1 MCTNRPPYLSGSC
14 PHQNQSGA
22 PEKGNTPS
30 AKHIHMFWQPL
41 AVESWISMRRGSLSG
56 VKDTVNTI
64 IEEVR
69 SNGDA
74 ALFALTERF
83 DHQKL
88 TSLCISQDEIDAA
101 YDTVAPEL
109 VQALIE
115 TETRITQFHELQKGK
130 SLWLK
135 EMEPGITLGVK
146 TTPLDRIGAYIPGG
160 RAAYPSTVLM
170 TTVAAR
176 VAGVPEIV
184 VCTPP
189 PVNPLTLVALG
200 IAGVT
205 EAYQIGGAQAVAAM
219 ALGTE
224 TIRPVQKIVGP
235 GNVFVTQAKMLLRE
249 YAEIDFPAGPSE
261 IGIIADSSAEPRY
274 IASEILAQAE
284 HDPNAACVLVTDSA
298 QLAREVGEELVS
310 QITTAPR
317 KEIMEK
323 ALAHSGYVI
332 AESSREA
339 LALINHIAPEHLS
352 IQTLDPLA
360 TLSGIRH
367 AGSIFI
373 GPYTPV
379 ACGDYASG
387 TNHVLPTAG
396 YAKSYSA
403 LDVHHFLKRSQVQM
417 ITREGLEA
425 IGDTVEILADA
436 EGLTAHADSVRIRRR

>member
-1 MCTNRPPYLSGSC
+1 ML
-14 PHQNQSGA
+14 
-22 PEKGNTPS
+22 
-30 AKHIHMFWQPL
+30 WQPL
-41 AVESWISMRRGSLSG
+41 NVESWVSMRRGSLAD
-56 VKDTVNTI
+56 VKESVEAI
-64 IEEVR
+64 IGDVR
-69 SNGDA
+69 KNGDA
-74 ALFALTERF
+74 ALFALTEKF
-83 DHQKL
+83 DKQKL
-88 TSLCISQDEIDAA
+88 SSLQISQEAIDAA
-101 YDTVAPEL
+101 YDEVDPAL

-115 TETRITQFHELQKGK
+115 AEARISRFHELQMDK
-130 SLWLK
+130 SLWL
-135 EMEPGITLGVK
+135 EETEPGITLGVK
-146 TTPLDRIGAYIPGG
+146 TTPLDRVGAYIPGG

-184 VCTPP
+184 LCTPP
-189 PVNPLTLVALG
+189 PVHPLTLVALD

-205 EAYQIGGAQAVAAM
+205 EAYSIGGAQAIAAL

-261 IGIIADSSAEPRY
+261 IGVLADESANPAFIAAD
-274 IASEILAQAE
+274 ILAQAE
-284 HDPNAACVLVTDSA
+284 HDPNAACVLVTSSERIAHD
-298 QLAREVGEELVS
+298 VGTEIEK
-310 QITTAPR
+310 QIASAPR
-317 KEIMEK
+317 REIMEK

-332 AESSREA
+332 AGDQD
-339 LALINHIAPEHLS
+339 LAIDLMNEIAPEHLS
-352 IQTLDPLA
+352 IQTFDPLA
-360 TLSGIRH
+360 TLGKIRH

-403 LDVHHFLKRSQVQM
+403 LDVHHFMKRSQVQM
-417 ITREGLEA
+417 VTRDGLDS
-425 IGDTVEILADA
+425 IGDIIELLAGA
-436 EGLTAHADSVRIRRR
+436 EGLAAHAASVMIRRS

>member
-1 MCTNRPPYLSGSC
+1 ML
-14 PHQNQSGA
+14 
-22 PEKGNTPS
+22 
-30 AKHIHMFWQPL
+30 WQPL
-41 AVESWISMRRGSLSG
+41 AAESWIQSRRGTFSD
-56 VKDTVNTI
+56 VKDAVTSI
-64 IEEVR
+64 IEQVR
-69 SNGDA
+69 TDGDA
-74 ALFALTERF
+74 ALFALTEKF

-88 TSLCISQDEIDAA
+88 TDLRIAPETIDAA
-101 YDTVAPEL
+101 YDEVAPEL

-115 TETRITQFHELQKGK
+115 AEARITQFHETQKGK
-130 SLWLK
+130 NLWLE

-189 PVNPLTLVALG
+189 PANPLTLIALD

-235 GNVFVTQAKMLLRE
+235 GNVFVTQAKMMLRE
-249 YAEIDFPAGPSE
+249 YADIDFPAGPSE
-261 IGIIADSSAEPRY
+261 IGILADRTANPKFIAADV
-274 IASEILAQAE
+274 LAQAE
-284 HDPNAACVLVTDSA
+284 HDPNAACVLITDSA
-298 QLAREVGEELVS
+298 ELAEAVGDE
-310 QITTAPR
+310 ITTQVRGAPR
-317 KEIMEK
+317 KEIIEK

-332 AESSREA
+332 AEDSDAAAELMNR
-339 LALINHIAPEHLS
+339 IAPEHLS
-352 IQTLDPLA
+352 IQTADPLG
-360 TLSGIRH
+360 TLSGILH

-403 LDVHHFLKRSQVQM
+403 LDVNHFMKRSQVQ
-417 ITREGLEA
+417 IVTRDGLDT
-425 IGDTVEILADA
+425 IGDIVETLATA
-436 EGLTAHADSVRIRRR
+436 EGLAAHANSVKIRRT

>member
-1 MCTNRPPYLSGSC
+1 ML
-14 PHQNQSGA
+14 
-22 PEKGNTPS
+22 
-30 AKHIHMFWQPL
+30 WQPL
-41 AVESWISMRRGSLSG
+41 NVESWVSMRRGSLAD
-56 VKDTVNTI
+56 VKESVEAI
-64 IEEVR
+64 IGDVR
-69 SNGDA
+69 KNGDA
-74 ALFALTERF
+74 ALFALTEKF
-83 DHQKL
+83 DKQKL
-88 TSLCISQDEIDAA
+88 SSLQISQEAIDAA
-101 YDTVAPEL
+101 YDEVDPAL

-115 TETRITQFHELQKGK
+115 AEARISRFHELQMDK
-130 SLWLK
+130 SLWL
-135 EMEPGITLGVK
+135 EETEPGITLGVK
-146 TTPLDRIGAYIPGG
+146 TTPLDRVGAYIPGG

-184 VCTPP
+184 LCTPP
-189 PVNPLTLVALG
+189 PVHPLTLVALD

-205 EAYQIGGAQAVAAM
+205 EAYSIGGAQAIAAL

-261 IGIIADSSAEPRY
+261 IGVLAGESANPAFIAAD
-274 IASEILAQAE
+274 ILAQAE
-284 HDPNAACVLVTDSA
+284 HDPNAACVLVTSSERIAHD
-298 QLAREVGEELVS
+298 VGTEIEK
-310 QITTAPR
+310 QIASAPR
-317 KEIMEK
+317 REIMEK

-332 AESSREA
+332 AGDLDEA
-339 LALINHIAPEHLS
+339 IDLMNEIAPEHLS
-352 IQTLDPLA
+352 IQTFDPLT
-360 TLSGIRH
+360 TLGKIRH

-403 LDVHHFLKRSQVQM
+403 LDVHHFMKRSQVQM
-417 ITREGLEA
+417 VTRDGLDS
-425 IGDTVEILADA
+425 IGDIIELLAGA
-436 EGLTAHADSVRIRRR
+436 EGLAAHAASVMIRRS

>member
-1 MCTNRPPYLSGSC
+1 MFAAEFFTVWMCVRLVKNVIGS
-14 PHQNQSGA
+14 A
-22 PEKGNTPS
+22 
-30 AKHIHMFWQPL
+30 AKHILMYWQPL
-41 AVESWISMRRGSLSG
+41 SVESWIGMRRGSLSD

-64 IEEVR
+64 IEDVR
-69 SNGDA
+69 TSGDA
-74 ALFALTERF
+74 ALFALTEKF

-88 TSLCISQDEIDAA
+88 DSLRIPGEEIDAA
-101 YDTVAPEL
+101 YDQVAPEL

-115 TETRITQFHELQKGK
+115 AEARITQFHELQK
-130 SLWLK
+130 SRTLWLE

-170 TTVAAR
+170 TTVAAQ

-189 PVNPLTLVALG
+189 PVNPLTLIALD
-200 IAGVT
+200 IAGVD

-235 GNVFVTQAKMLLRE
+235 GNVFVTQAKMMMRE
-249 YAEIDFPAGPSE
+249 YADIDFPAGPSE
-261 IGIIADSSAEPRY
+261 IGIIADASAEPAY
-274 IASEILAQAE
+274 VAADILAQAE
-284 HDPNAACVLVTDSA
+284 HDPNAACVLVTDSESVA
-298 QLAREVGEELVS
+298 FAVGEEIAS
-310 QITTAPR
+310 QIRDAPR
-317 KEIMEK
+317 REIMEK

-332 AESSREA
+332 AEDREEA
-339 LALINHIAPEHLS
+339 IQLMNRIAPEHLS
-352 IQTLDPLA
+352 IQTMDPLA
-360 TLSGIRH
+360 TLSGVRH

-403 LDVHHFLKRSQVQM
+403 LDVNHFMKRSQVQ
-417 ITREGLEA
+417 IVTREGLET
-425 IGDTVEILADA
+425 IGDVIETLATA
-436 EGLTAHADSVRIRRR
+436 EGLTAHTNSVRIRRE

>member
-1 MCTNRPPYLSGSC
+1 ML
-14 PHQNQSGA
+14 
-22 PEKGNTPS
+22 
-30 AKHIHMFWQPL
+30 WQPL
-41 AVESWISMRRGSLSG
+41 AADSWISMRRGSLSD
-56 VKDTVNTI
+56 VRDTVTAI
-64 IEEVR
+64 IEQVR
-69 SNGDA
+69 TDGDT
-74 ALFALTERF
+74 ALYALTEKF

-88 TSLCISQDEIDAA
+88 DELRISQKTIDAA
-101 YDTVAPEL
+101 YDEVAPEL

-115 TETRITQFHELQKGK
+115 AETRITQFHETQKGK
-130 SLWLK
+130 TLWLE

-189 PVNPLTLVALG
+189 PVNPLTLIALD

-205 EAYQIGGAQAVAAM
+205 EAYQIGGAQAIAAM

-235 GNVFVTQAKMLLRE
+235 GNVFVTQAKMMLRDH
-249 YAEIDFPAGPSE
+249 ADIDFPAGPSE
-261 IGIIADSSAEPRY
+261 IGIIADRTANPKF
-274 IASEILAQAE
+274 IAADVLAQAE
-284 HDPNAACVLVTDSA
+284 HDPNAACILITDSA
-298 QLAREVGEELVS
+298 ELAEMVGTEITSQLRN
-310 QITTAPR
+310 APR
-317 KEIMEK
+317 KEIIEK

-332 AESSREA
+332 AGDTDEA
-339 LALINHIAPEHLS
+339 AEQMNRIAPEHLS
-352 IQTLDPLA
+352 IQTADPLT
-360 TLSGIRH
+360 TLSAIRH

-403 LDVHHFLKRSQVQM
+403 LDVNHFLKRSQVQ
-417 ITREGLEA
+417 IVTRDGLDT
-425 IGDTVEILADA
+425 IGDIIETLATA
-436 EGLTAHADSVRIRRR
+436 EGLAAHANSVKIRRN

>member
-1 MCTNRPPYLSGSC
+1 ML
-14 PHQNQSGA
+14 
-22 PEKGNTPS
+22 
-30 AKHIHMFWQPL
+30 WQPL
-41 AVESWISMRRGSLSG
+41 NVESWVSMRRGSLAD
-56 VKDTVNTI
+56 VKESVEAI
-64 IEEVR
+64 IGDVR
-69 SNGDA
+69 KNGDA
-74 ALFALTERF
+74 ALFALTEKF
-83 DHQKL
+83 DKQKL
-88 TSLCISQDEIDAA
+88 SSLQISQEAIDAA
-101 YDTVAPEL
+101 YDEVDPAL

-115 TETRITQFHELQKGK
+115 AEARISRFHELQMDK
-130 SLWLK
+130 SLWL
-135 EMEPGITLGVK
+135 EETEPGITLGVK
-146 TTPLDRIGAYIPGG
+146 TTPLDRVGAYIPGG

-184 VCTPP
+184 LCTPP
-189 PVNPLTLVALG
+189 PVHPLTLVALD

-205 EAYQIGGAQAVAAM
+205 EAYSIGGAQAIAAL

-261 IGIIADSSAEPRY
+261 IGVLADESANPAFIAAD
-274 IASEILAQAE
+274 ILAQAE
-284 HDPNAACVLVTDSA
+284 HDPNAACVLVTSSERIAHD
-298 QLAREVGEELVS
+298 VGTEIEK
-310 QITTAPR
+310 QIASAPR
-317 KEIMEK
+317 REIMEK

-332 AESSREA
+332 AGDLDEA
-339 LALINHIAPEHLS
+339 IDLMNEIAPEHLS
-352 IQTLDPLA
+352 IQTVDPLT
-360 TLSGIRH
+360 TLGKIRH

-403 LDVHHFLKRSQVQM
+403 LDVHHFMKRSQVQM
-417 ITREGLEA
+417 VTRDGLDS
-425 IGDTVEILADA
+425 IGDIIELLAGA
-436 EGLTAHADSVRIRRR
+436 EGLAAHAASVMIRRS

>member
-1 MCTNRPPYLSGSC
+1 ML
-14 PHQNQSGA
+14 
-22 PEKGNTPS
+22 
-30 AKHIHMFWQPL
+30 WQPL
-41 AVESWISMRRGSLSG
+41 AAESWIQSRRGTFSD
-56 VKDTVNTI
+56 VKDAVTSI
-64 IEEVR
+64 IEQVR
-69 SNGDA
+69 TDGDA
-74 ALFALTERF
+74 ALFALTEKF

-88 TSLCISQDEIDAA
+88 TDLRIAPETIDAA
-101 YDTVAPEL
+101 YDEVAPEL

-115 TETRITQFHELQKGK
+115 AEARITQFHETQKGK
-130 SLWLK
+130 TLWLE

-189 PVNPLTLVALG
+189 PANPLTLIALD

-235 GNVFVTQAKMLLRE
+235 GNVFVTQAKMMLRE
-249 YAEIDFPAGPSE
+249 YADIDFPAGPSE
-261 IGIIADSSAEPRY
+261 IGILADRTANPKFIAADV
-274 IASEILAQAE
+274 LAQAE
-284 HDPNAACVLVTDSA
+284 HDPNAACVLITDSA
-298 QLAREVGEELVS
+298 ELAEAVGDE
-310 QITTAPR
+310 ITTQVRGAPR
-317 KEIMEK
+317 KEIIEK
-323 ALAHSGYVI
+323 AIAHSGYVI
-332 AESSREA
+332 AEDSDEA
-339 LALINHIAPEHLS
+339 AELMNRIAPEHLS
-352 IQTLDPLA
+352 IQTADPLG
-360 TLSGIRH
+360 TLSGILH

-403 LDVHHFLKRSQVQM
+403 LDVNHFMKRSQVQ
-417 ITREGLEA
+417 IVTRDGLDT
-425 IGDTVEILADA
+425 IGDIVETLATA
-436 EGLTAHADSVRIRRR
+436 EGLAAHANSVKIRRT

>member
-1 MCTNRPPYLSGSC
+1 
-14 PHQNQSGA
+14 
-22 PEKGNTPS
+22 
-30 AKHIHMFWQPL
+30 MFWQPL
-41 AVESWISMRRGSLSG
+41 SVESWIGMRRGSLSD

-64 IEEVR
+64 IEDVKT
-69 SNGDA
+69 NGDA
-74 ALFALTERF
+74 ALFALTEKF

-88 TSLCISQDEIDAA
+88 ASLRISREEIDAA
-101 YDTVAPEL
+101 YDSVAPEL

-115 TETRITQFHELQKGK
+115 AEARITQFPELHTRKTM
-130 SLWLK
+130 WLE
-135 EMEPGITLGVK
+135 EMAPGIPLRVK

-189 PVNPLTLVALG
+189 PVNPLTLVALD
-200 IAGVT
+200 IAGVE
-205 EAYQIGGAQAVAAM
+205 EAYQIGGAQAIAAM

-224 TIRPVQKIVGP
+224 TIKPVQKIVGP
-235 GNVFVTQAKMLLRE
+235 GNVFVTQAKMMLRE
-249 YAEIDFPAGPSE
+249 YADIDFPAGPSE
-261 IGIIADSSAEPRY
+261 IGIIADSSAEPAF
-274 IASEILAQAE
+274 IAADVLAQAE
-284 HDPNAACVLVTDSA
+284 HDPNAACVLVTDSDK
-298 QLAREVGEELVS
+298 LASSVGEEIAA
-310 QITTAPR
+310 QIATAPR
-317 KEIMEK
+317 REIMEK

-332 AESSREA
+332 AEDMEDAAA
-339 LALINHIAPEHLS
+339 LMNRIAPEHLS
-352 IQTLDPLA
+352 IQTADPLA
-360 TLSGIRH
+360 TLSGIHH

-403 LDVHHFLKRSQVQM
+403 LDVNHFMKRSQVQ
-417 ITREGLEA
+417 IVTREGLET
-425 IGDTVEILADA
+425 IGDVIETLATA
-436 EGLTAHADSVRIRRR
+436 EGLAAHANSVRVRRE